1 MALALPALA
10 GAQTYPEPKEP
21 GKVAPKPKGP
31 FHTYTVCKR
40 GCDFRKIQAAVD
52 KAKAG
57 DKVKI
62 KSGTYREA
70 VKVTGAKKAYL
81 RIVGNPKNPRKVV
94 LDGRDKGQ
102 NGIFVNGAD
111 EVTIDGVMARNYKGN
126 GFFVTNAIGYTL
138 NHLVAEKTG
147 TYGLYAFNSK
157 GGTMENSEAYYV
169 NDGAF
174 YIGQTPQ
181 QDKPIRSIVRNV
193 DGWGSPIGFSG
204 TNMRYVTITKSRF
217 YNNAAGIVPNSA
229 DGEKFAPE
237 EDNVITDNDIFWNNF
252 NFWAGAPFKIQP
264 DGLAALAPV
273 GTGIV
278 LVGGHRNRVEN
289 NRIFG
294 NYLAGAALIEG
305 ILNSKFPQAR
315 RSSATRSPAT
325 RSASTAPTPTA
336 ATSATTAT
344 AAGTASRATPACVTM
359 PPTARRS
366 PPARSAAPT
375 RSARTSRRSCSR
387 SSARAAQRLGQARR
401 TRRARASSR
410 SRSTSREARGR
421 IRGARRRRPARGGA
435 GRRRLGQA
443 SAQEGGG
450 RRQLLRAVEADRQ
463 QGLDDH
469 LGLARRGARRPRRQ
483 AHSKGPKGVKKFQ
496 SEPGGRRLHA
506 TSASSRSPAPTRSS
520 ARFTRR

>member
-1 MALALPALA
+1 MRHRLPLVGIGLAAALALPALA

-40 GCDFRKIQAAVD
+40 GCDFRTIQAAVD

-70 VKVTGAKKAYL
+70 VKVSGAKKAYL
-81 RIVGNPKNPRKVV
+81 RIVGNRANPRKVV

-126 GFFVTNAIGYTL
+126 GFFAVNVVGYTM

-193 DGWGSPIGFSG
+193 DGWGAPIGFSG

-217 YNNAAGIVPNSA
+217 YNNAAGIVPNSL
-229 DGEKFAPE
+229 DSEKFPPA
-237 EDNVITDNDIFWNNF
+237 EDNIITDNDIFWNNF
-252 NFWAGAPFKIQP
+252 NFHAGAPFKIRES
-264 DGLAALAPV
+264 GTAALAPV

-278 LVGGHRNRVEN
+278 LLGGHRNRVEN

-294 NYLAGAALIEG
+294 NYLAGVGMIEG
-305 ILNSKFPQAR
+305 ILNTKNPQAR
-315 RSSATRSPAT
+315 ALVGNTITNNAFGLGGTDTNGRDLSYDGNGTGNCIAGNTGVQATLPADG
-325 RSASTAPTPTA
+325 STF
-336 ATSATTAT
+336 ATCPFSGANAFSQDVQKQLVAFTG
-344 AAGTASRATPACVTM
+344 AGGLSGWVKHPH
-359 PPTARRS
+359 
-366 PPARSAAPT
+366 PAR
-375 RSARTSRRSCSR
+375 
-387 SSARAAQRLGQARR
+387 
-401 TRRARASSR
+401 
-410 SRSTSREARGR
+410 
-421 IRGARRRRPARGGA
+421 
-435 GRRRLGQA
+435 
-443 SAQEGGG
+443 
-450 RRQLLRAVEADRQ
+450 
-463 QGLDDH
+463 
-469 LGLARRGARRPRRQ
+469 
-483 AHSKGPKGVKKFQ
+483 KGF
-496 SEPGGRRLHA
+496 EPLELYK
-506 TSASSRSPAPTRSS
+506 P
-520 ARFTRR
+520 

>member
-1 MALALPALA
+1 MRHRWPVAGIGIAVALALPAIA

-70 VKVTGAKKAYL
+70 VKVTGPKKAYL
-81 RIVGNPKNPRKVV
+81 RIVGNPKSPRKVI
-94 LDGRDKGQ
+94 LDGRGKGQ

-111 EVTIDGVMARNYKGN
+111 EVTIDGVMARNYNGN
-126 GFFVTNAIGYTL
+126 GFFVTNVVGYTL
-138 NHLVAEKTG
+138 NHLVAEKSG

-157 GGTMENSEAYYV
+157 GGVMENSEAYYV

-193 DGWGSPIGFSG
+193 DGWGAPIGFSG

-229 DGEKFAPE
+229 DAEKFPPE

-252 NFWAGAPFKIQP
+252 NFWAGAPFKIKA

-294 NYLAGAALIEG
+294 NYLAGAAMIEG
-305 ILNSKFPQAR
+305 ILNTKNVAAR
-315 RSSATRSPAT
+315 PLVGNSITNNAFGLNGTDPNGRDIGYDGNGSDNCIQGNTGVAVMVPSDGSTFAACPFTGANAFSSDTQ
-325 RSASTAPTPTA
+325 TALLQFTGKA
-336 ATSATTAT
+336 ALNGWVKHAH
-344 AAGTASRATPACVTM
+344 
-359 PPTARRS
+359 
-366 PPARSAAPT
+366 PAR
-375 RSARTSRRSCSR
+375 
-387 SSARAAQRLGQARR
+387 
-401 TRRARASSR
+401 
-410 SRSTSREARGR
+410 
-421 IRGARRRRPARGGA
+421 A
-435 GRRRLGQA
+435 G
-443 SAQEGGG
+443 
-450 RRQLLRAVEADRQ
+450 
-463 QGLDDH
+463 
-469 LGLARRGARRPRRQ
+469 
-483 AHSKGPKGVKKFQ
+483 F
-496 SEPGGRRLHA
+496 EPLEVYK
-506 TSASSRSPAPTRSS
+506 P
-520 ARFTRR
+520 